1 MGLRHKIDD
10 DVMIYPGYIPTPG
23 VEPLLMHYG
32 LPFKVED
39 WEFAKLDHHD
49 DDLVHEC
56 NRLFVAPPYPHQ
68 VRAFLLE
75 TLQSHCER
83 ALTTAHYVG
92 EHSSF

>member
-10 DVMIYPGYIPTPG
+10 EVMIYPGYIPVPN

-32 LPFKVED
+32 LPFKVGS

-56 NRLFVAPPYPHQ
+56 NRLFAAPPYPHE
-68 VRAFLLE
+68 VNPIYIKMKSRGELTLE
-75 TLQSHCER
+75 ILQQILCR
-83 ALTTAHYVG
+83 VL
-92 EHSSF
+92 